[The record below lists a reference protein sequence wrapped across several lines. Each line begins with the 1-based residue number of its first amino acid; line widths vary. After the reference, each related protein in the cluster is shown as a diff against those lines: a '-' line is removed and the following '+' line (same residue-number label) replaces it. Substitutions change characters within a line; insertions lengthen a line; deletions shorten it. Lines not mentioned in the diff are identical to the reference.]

1 MVTVVNVKQRE
12 GQNGTFFALELM
24 GSVEMI
30 PSKTSGRIYATARRC
45 SIPSTFDEETAK
57 RLIGTQFP
65 GSIRRVECEAYNFTA
80 EGGEMIILNHTYVY
94 SPEEEK
100 VVHPTPVI
108 PVLRVA

>member
-1 MVTVVNVKQRE
+1 MVTVVNIKQRE
-12 GQNGTFFALELM
+12 GQNGTFIALELM

-65 GSIRRVECEAYNFTA
+65 GSIKRVECDSYNFTA
-80 EGGEMIILNHTYVY
+80 DGGEIILLNHTYVY
-94 SPEEEK
+94 SPQEEN
-100 VVHPTPVI
+100 VVQSTPLI
-108 PVLRVA
+108 PMRVVA

>member
-1 MVTVVNVKQRE
+1 MVTVVNIKQRE
-12 GQNGTFFALELM
+12 GQNGPFIALELM
-24 GSVEMI
+24 GSIEMI

-65 GSIRRVECEAYNFTA
+65 GSIKRVQCQPYNFAA
-80 EGGEMIILNHTYVY
+80 EGGELIVLNHTYVY
-94 SPEEEK
+94 SPEEER
-100 VVHPTPVI
+100 VLEPSPMI